1 MVDGHFK
8 GDAYELTGESYRMYG
23 AVWLEAVLLEGCG
36 KGDTISLPVKDKRRG
51 PYMAPCTRC
60 GERFAMEYPDDR
72 LCVGCFEEVLD
83 SGTAPDL
90 LHVARGLL
98 ILAEAYSP
106 ERAAENT
113 MIAEAKAVIA
123 KATA

>member
-83 SGTAPDL
+83 SGTAAEL
-90 LHVARGLL
+90 EEYGVA
-98 ILAEAYSP
+98 S
-106 ERAAENT
+106 
-113 MIAEAKAVIA
+113 
-123 KATA
+123 